1 VIVVLTATEAAYGAV
16 RALLPEL
23 KLHEGPAGTLFEVS
37 GSVALGLTGTG
48 NHAVA
53 AVTERAIT
61 EFAPAAVFLVGEAG
75 PLRSWL
81 EPGDVVVATRIY
93 AYEGGRED
101 ASGFQA
107 RPRAWEAPHRLEQLA
122 RHVARS
128 FTAARVEFQPIAAGE
143 VLLGPGAALED
154 RLHTVYNDA
163 VAVDMESAG
172 LAGAGHLHDATP
184 TLVVRGIGTA
194 APAAAFAL
202 AVIAALPSSGAR
214 SGQVIKNV
222 LRGDVH
228 GVAVQVGV
236 VHGDVT
242 VHRAEDDFVAAVTA
256 AARSGVVDE
265 VTFARVM
272 LALRDPRPRQVLG
285 ELLADHPDLLGLL

>member
-1 VIVVLTATEAAYGAV
+1 MIVVLTATEAAYGAV
-16 RALLPEL
+16 RALLPDLEL
-23 KLHEGPAGTLFEVS
+23 HSGPAGTLFEVS

-61 EFAPAAVFLVGEAG
+61 EFAPAAVFFVGEAG

-128 FTAARVEFQPIAAGE
+128 FTGARVQFQPIAAGE
-143 VLLGPGAALED
+143 VLLAPGAALES

-194 APAAAFAL
+194 DPAAAFAL
-202 AVIAALPSSGAR
+202 AVVAALPSSDGR
-214 SGQVIKNV
+214 TGQIHNV
-222 LRGDVH
+222 VSGDVN
-228 GVAVQVGV
+228 GVVLQTGA
-236 VHGDVT
+236 VHGDVI
-242 VHRAEDDFVAAVTA
+242 VHREHDDFAAAVTA

-265 VTFARVM
+265 VTYARVM
-272 LALRDPRPRQVLG
+272 MALHDPRPRQVLR
-285 ELLADHPDLLGLL
+285 ELLADHPELLGLL

>member
-1 VIVVLTATEAAYGAV
+1 MIVVLTATEAAYGAV
-16 RALLPEL
+16 RALLPDL
-23 KLHEGPAGTLFEVS
+23 SLHETPAGTLFEVS

-48 NHAVA
+48 NHAA
-53 AVTERAIT
+53 AALTERAIA
-61 EFAPAAVFLVGEAG
+61 EFSPAAVFFVGEAG

-81 EPGDVVVATRIY
+81 EPGDVVVATKIY

-128 FTAARVEFQPIAAGE
+128 FTGARVEFQPIAAGE
-143 VLLGPGAALED
+143 VLLAPGAALEG
-154 RLHTVYNDA
+154 RLHAVYNDA

-184 TLVVRGIGTA
+184 TLTVRGIGTA

-214 SGQVIKNV
+214 TGHVIKNIV
-222 LRGDVH
+222 SGDVN
-228 GVAVQVGV
+228 GV
-236 VHGDVT
+236 VVQAGVVQGNVI
-242 VHRAEDDFVAAVTA
+242 VHREHDDFAAAVTA

-272 LALRDPRPRQVLG
+272 LALHDPRPGPVLR